1 MLPKL
6 DMYNY
11 RIGASSVIIYVDKS
25 NSPEISDILSELSQ
39 ADGMFSLEGH
49 MLRMES
55 VEVGIRDIEHN
66 ATPLYLYVEEERLRH
81 VRTKQNAV

>member
-1 MLPKL
+1 MLSKL

-39 ADGMFSLEGH
+39 ADNLFSLEGH
-49 MLRMES
+49 TLRMIDVHIGS
-55 VEVGIRDIEHN
+55 FDLQYN
-66 ATPLYLYVEEERLRH
+66 ATPLFLYVEEESLRH

>member
-11 RIGASSVIIYVDKS
+11 RIGVSSVIIYVDRS

-39 ADGMFSLEGH
+39 ADGRFSLEGKILQ
-49 MLRMES
+49 MTD
-55 VEVGIRDIEHN
+55 VDIGNFDLHYNE
-66 ATPLYLYVEEERLRH
+66 TPLYLYVEEESLRH

>member
-39 ADGMFSLEGH
+39 ADDQFSLEGSV
-49 MLRMES
+49 LRMID
-55 VEVGIRDIEHN
+55 VDIGNFDLHYN
-66 ATPLYLYVEEERLRH
+66 AIPLYLYVEEESLRH

>member
-6 DMYNY
+6 DVYNY

-39 ADGMFSLEGH
+39 SDGRFSLERH

-55 VEVGIRDIEHN
+55 VEIGIRDIEHN
-66 ATPLYLYVEEERLRH
+66 ATPLYLYVEEESLRH

>member
-11 RIGASSVIIYVDKS
+11 RIGASSVIIFVSSSYD
-25 NSPEISDILSELSQ
+25 PIMSDILSELSQ
-39 ADGMFSLEGH
+39 SDNWFSLEGIK
-49 MLRMES
+49 LRMVD
-55 VEVGIRDIEHN
+55 VEVGTFDIQYN
-66 ATPLYLYVEEERLRH
+66 GIPVYLYVEEESLRH

>member
-39 ADGMFSLEGH
+39 SDGMLSLEGKILQ
-49 MLRMES
+49 MTD
-55 VEVGIRDIEHN
+55 VDIGNFDLHYN
-66 ATPLYLYVEEERLRH
+66 ATPLYLYVEEESLRH

>member
-39 ADGMFSLEGH
+39 ADGMFSLEGKILQ
-49 MLRMES
+49 MTD
-55 VEVGIRDIEHN
+55 VDIGNFDSHYT
-66 ATPLYLYVEEERLRH
+66 ATPLYLYVEEESLRH

>member
-39 ADGMFSLEGH
+39 SDGFFSLESNT
-49 MLRMES
+49 LRMES
-55 VEVGIRDIEHN
+55 VEVGIRDMDYD
-66 ATPLYLYVEEERLRH
+66 ATPLYLYVEEESLRH